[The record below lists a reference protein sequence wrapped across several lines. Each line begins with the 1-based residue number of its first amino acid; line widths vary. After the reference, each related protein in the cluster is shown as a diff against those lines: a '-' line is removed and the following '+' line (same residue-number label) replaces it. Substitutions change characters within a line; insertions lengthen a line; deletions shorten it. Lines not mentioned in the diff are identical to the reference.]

1 MTQSLEGG
9 AETMKKIT
17 LCSGSK
23 CCPEEII
30 DNETIVIR
38 DDDGGEV
45 KLTKEQVKI
54 LWDNLK

>member
-1 MTQSLEGG
+1 
-9 AETMKKIT
+9 MKKIT

-23 CCPEEII
+23 CCPEVVI

-38 DDDGGEV
+38 DDNGGEV
-45 KLTKEQVKI
+45 TLTKDQVRI